1 MLISDKKRR
10 QEMDILNELLIIAN
24 QYEIFVRDID
34 ITQCT
39 LSYFYSYYEISNVEK
54 NVTERTK
61 MTRSI
66 DVSILRE

>member
-1 MLISDKKRR
+1 
-10 QEMDILNELLIIAN
+10 MDILNELLIIAN

-34 ITQCT
+34 VTQHI
-39 LSYFYSYYEISNVEK
+39 LSCFYSHYEISNVEK

>member
-10 QEMDILNELLIIAN
+10 QEMDILNKLLINAI
-24 QYEIFVRDID
+24 QYETFVRDSD
-34 ITQCT
+34 VTECT
-39 LSYFYSYYEISNVEK
+39 LSYFYSHYEILKVEK

-61 MTRSI
+61 ITRSI